1 MIQEITD
8 RSRTGVRRLGF
19 SGKIWRCLERADRQ
33 KFSLHRPDKIELAD
47 MLARARAAMNLAD
60 DAIIQSMIAAHPD
73 TVRIASE
80 PSAPST
86 SKGVVALLPLNAAGY
101 EAIVNGHFNSA
112 RPERA
117 WIAAN
122 DEQPAAIYV
131 WLIYMPGSFGRMLTA
146 FADALE
152 PFLSQPIPVFSKAVN
167 DHSRRLQL
175 SSGFMSAN
183 SIYRDCDPDL
193 LVVLPEHQ
201 EPAPKPKTDV
211 AVARSIEDIFQ
222 VFSVRSA
229 TYIAEQFCLYA
240 EEFDGNDFCSTH
252 WLGKIDGDAAGCIRA
267 RFFGEFAKI
276 ERLAVRAEYRNSRLA
291 YQLVRA
297 AIEHCRKKG
306 YRTLYGHSR
315 LDLQRFWQAF
325 GFRPINERPPLAF
338 ANVQYVEMRL
348 DLASANDV
356 ISLSSDPMKILR
368 PEGDWD
374 RPGPFEAAP
383 LADNSLRQKLLEQR
397 TRTVRKAAIIA

>member
-1 MIQEITD
+1 MIQEMTNP
-8 RSRTGVRRLGF
+8 SRAGVRRLGF

-33 KFSLHRPDKIELAD
+33 KFTLHRPDHTELVE
-47 MLARARAAMNLAD
+47 MLARMRAEMMLAD
-60 DAIIQSMIAAHPD
+60 DAVIQSMITAHSD

-80 PSAPST
+80 PDNPSAN
-86 SKGVVALLPLNAAGY
+86 KGLVALLPLNTSGF
-101 EAIVNGHFNSA
+101 EAIVHGRFASA
-112 RPERA
+112 RPDPD
-117 WIAAN
+117 WIAPEG
-122 DEQPAAIYV
+122 EQPAAIYV

-152 PFLSQPIPVFSKAVN
+152 PFLTQPIPVFSKAVN
-167 DHSRRLQL
+167 DHSRKLQL
-175 SSGFMSAN
+175 SSGFLAAN
-183 SIYRDCDPDL
+183 SIYADCDPEL
-193 LVVLPEHQ
+193 LLVLPEHQ
-201 EPAPKPKTDV
+201 EPAPKPKMDV
-211 AVARSIEDIFQ
+211 TVARSIEEIFQ

-291 YQLVRA
+291 YKLVRA

-325 GFRPINERPPLAF
+325 GFKPIDERPPIAF

-348 DLASANDV
+348 DLAAANDV

-383 LADNSLRQKLLEQR
+383 LADNSLRQRLLEQR
-397 TRTVRKAAIIA
+397 TRTVRKAAIVA